1 MAVKYAIHL
10 ECRNSGANYG
20 NAQLYS
26 QDEYDTFLQNLT
38 DASKDFVG
46 VKSWKD
52 TWHYVQKINIVRV
65 EVKMRKVKDV

>member
-1 MAVKYAIHL
+1 MTQKYAIHL

-20 NAQLYS
+20 NTQLYS
-26 QDEYDTFLQNLT
+26 QDEYDAFLQDLT
-38 DASKDFVG
+38 DAKKDFVG

-65 EVKMRKVKDV
+65 EVKIRKVKDV